1 MEEHPVSK
9 EWTLDAD
16 TCAQLLA
23 MALKQGGKALNSSRL
38 NLVGEGRG
46 GKTSLLRA
54 ISDLPFEDTDS
65 TIGVQQSLLEVDKVD
80 INTSAGGGWCVVA
93 DGSRSIMSAEEAQR
107 RVAAQMALDE
117 TPVERQQ
124 RQVEGREAS

>member
-1 MEEHPVSK
+1 VTEDEENQKMEEHPVSK

-80 INTSAGGGWCVVA
+80 INTSAGGGWCVVQTA
-93 DGSRSIMSAEEAQR
+93 VVPS
-107 RVAAQMALDE
+107 
-117 TPVERQQ
+117 
-124 RQVEGREAS
+124 